1 MILLDLE
8 ETRVEREERVARE
21 ERVIRVE
28 REEREEREERVAR
41 EAREARE
48 ERVVVADRQ
57 DRIQLRA
64 QVPPPSTAPGIDQ
77 VIDCSCD

>member
-21 ERVIRVE
+21 ERVIRV
-28 REEREEREERVAR
+28 EREEREERVAR